1 MPLALARSLRSSHRR
16 ALLGGTALIGMA
28 ASLMG
33 LSGVARA
40 QTGVANNNIRV
51 DGQTVIER
59 WDIHGP
65 TTDSTEWSVD
75 SPRDVTVEL
84 AYFQN
89 SGAARLSVRL
99 ERVETP

>member
-1 MPLALARSLRSSHRR
+1 MTGSDD
-16 ALLGGTALIGMA
+16 
-28 ASLMG
+28 
-33 LSGVARA
+33 GVR
-40 QTGVANNNIRV
+40 VRV